1 MTNGDGIAI
10 MAKPGYVIL
19 QGGAEFG
26 GQMKASDMRAVELAG
41 GLQTPICII
50 TAAAAPDS
58 NHGRAGDNG
67 RRWFSSLGAKNVS
80 VAGVID
86 QSTANDTKISAQLR
100 QSRLIYMLGGFP
112 AYLADTLKDTPCW
125 HAMLAAFNNGAVLGG
140 SSAGAMALCEYLF
153 DPIQKKVI
161 QGLGLLPGSCILPHH
176 DTFGRHW
183 ASQLQKDLPQATLI
197 GIDERTGMI
206 NEGPHGCWNV
216 YGKGGVTVYRNQQLE
231 RYKAGA
237 GFHI

>member
-1 MTNGDGIAI
+1 MV
-10 MAKPGYVIL
+10 KSGYMIL

-26 GQMKASDMRAVELAG
+26 GQMKASDLRAVELAG
-41 GLQTPICII
+41 GMQAPICIVA
-50 TAAAAPDS
+50 AAAAPDH

-67 RRWFSSLGAKNVS
+67 RSWFSSLGAQDVC

-86 QSTANDTKISAQLR
+86 QSTANEPKNSAQLR
-100 QSRLIYMLGGFP
+100 QSKLIYMLGGFP
-112 AYLADTLKDTPCW
+112 AYLADTLKATSCW
-125 HAMLAAFNNGAVLGG
+125 HAMQAAYNHGAVLGG

-153 DPIQKKVI
+153 DPARKKVI

-183 ASQLQKDLPQATLI
+183 APQLQKDLPQATLI

-206 NEGPHGCWNV
+206 NDGPNGCWNV
-216 YGKGGVTVYRNQQLE
+216 YGQGGVTVYRNHQLE
-231 RYKAGA
+231 HHKAGT
-237 GFHI
+237 GFQI